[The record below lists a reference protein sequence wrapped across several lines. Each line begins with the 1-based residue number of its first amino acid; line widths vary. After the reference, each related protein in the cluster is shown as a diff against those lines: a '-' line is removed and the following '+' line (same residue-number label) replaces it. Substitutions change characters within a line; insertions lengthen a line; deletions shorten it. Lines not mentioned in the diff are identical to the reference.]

1 MSHSR
6 RDFMAWLGAA
16 TTLAIPGRSK
26 GMSLFDGSSA
36 DGYQSSLMPTEKEV
50 WDQLVWMARLG
61 PKYTGNTAHSKYVDF
76 LDSHLRASGLDV
88 ARVNYKFNRWEA
100 HRCAIEVVSAEKKK
114 FSAPVTSYFPYSG
127 QTPAGG
133 VTGELVYAGTNPTF
147 NLSAV
152 QGKIAFIDCPIEPR
166 LYGEWYDV
174 WGVYPQDAKFPKEN
188 RPARA
193 PVNDLTPF
201 QKAGALAVILGWTD
215 ISDANAADQY
225 APFSRPL
232 QNIPGLWVG
241 HETGAKLR
249 AMAAAGATATVTLE
263 ADMTPDSPTDT
274 LMATL
279 PGSSEDEVIIVNTH
293 TDGPNA
299 TEENGGVGILALAK
313 YFAKLP
319 KSDRKRT
326 LVFPLTTG
334 HFALP
339 YVPSIRGV
347 IESQPYLIKKTVAA
361 LTVEHLGCM
370 EWKDEDALNY
380 KPTGE
385 NEWSVAIT
393 TRKPLADVM
402 LECVQG
408 SLDRKTAAVN
418 PVKGGF
424 FGEGGPL
431 SRAGIPTVGY
441 IPMPSYLLAG
451 PANGCI
457 EKLSGQLMHSQIEV
471 FAKLIHRLDGM
482 PAADLKGA

>member
-1 MSHSR
+1 MSFSR
-6 RDFMAWLGAA
+6 RDFMRWLAAA

-26 GMSLFDGSSA
+26 GISLLDGPSSDA
-36 DGYQSSLMPTEKEV
+36 YQPSLMPSEKEV
-50 WDQLVWMARLG
+50 WDQLVWMAGLG
-61 PKYTGNTAHSKYVDF
+61 PKYTGNKAHRTYIDF

-88 ARVNYKFNRWEA
+88 ARVNYKFSRWEA
-100 HRCAIEVVSAEKKK
+100 HRCAIEVVSAAKEK
-114 FSAPVTSYFPYSG
+114 FTAPVSSYFPYSG

-133 VTGELVYAGTNPTF
+133 VTGELVYAGTNPAF
-147 NLSAV
+147 KLSSL

-166 LYGEWYDV
+166 PYGQWYDV
-174 WGVYPQDAKFPKEN
+174 WGVYPPDAKFPAEN

-193 PVNDLTPF
+193 SVNDLTPF

-215 ISDANAADQY
+215 VSDANAADQY

-241 HETGAKLR
+241 RETGAKLR
-249 AMAAAGATATVTLE
+249 ALAGAGATATVTLE
-263 ADMTPDSPTDT
+263 ADITPDSPTAT
-274 LMATL
+274 LIATL
-279 PGSSEDEVIIVNTH
+279 PGSSTEEVIIVNTH

-313 YFAKLP
+313 YFARIP
-319 KSDRKRT
+319 IADRRRT

-347 IESQPYLIKKTVAA
+347 IESQSYLIKKTVAA
-361 LTVEHLGCM
+361 LTVEHLGCL
-370 EWKDEDALNY
+370 EWKDDDAFNY

-393 TRKPLADVM
+393 PRKPLADLM

-408 SLDRKTAAVN
+408 SLDRKTAVVN

-424 FGEGGPL
+424 FGEGSPL
-431 SRAGIPTVGY
+431 SRAGVPTIGY

-451 PANGCI
+451 PPNGCI
-457 EKLSGQLMHSQIEV
+457 EKLNSQLMHSQIEV
-471 FAKLIHRLDGM
+471 FARVIHRLDRM
-482 PAADLKGA
+482 SAADLKGA

>member
-1 MSHSR
+1 MNFSR
-6 RDFMAWLGAA
+6 RDFMRWLAAA

-26 GMSLFDGSSA
+26 GVSLAG
-36 DGYQSSLMPTEKEV
+36 GYPTDAYQPSLMSSEKEV
-50 WDQLVWMARLG
+50 WDQLAWMARLG
-61 PKYTGNTAHSKYVDF
+61 PKYTGNKAHRTYVDF
-76 LDSHLRASGLDV
+76 LDSNLRKSGLDV

-114 FSAPVTSYFPYSG
+114 FTAPVSSYFPYSG
-127 QTPAGG
+127 QTPADG
-133 VTGELVYAGTNPTF
+133 VTGELVYAGTNPAF

-152 QGKIAFIDCPIEPR
+152 QGKIAFVDCPIEPR
-166 LYGEWYDV
+166 PYGEWYKI
-174 WGVYPQDAKFPKEN
+174 WGLYPADAKFPTEN

-193 PVNDLTPF
+193 AVNDLTQF

-215 ISDANAADQY
+215 VSDANAADQY

-241 HETGAKLR
+241 RETGTKLR
-249 AMAAAGATATVTLE
+249 ALAAAGATATVTLE
-263 ADMTPDSPTDT
+263 AEMFPDTPTDT
-274 LMATL
+274 LIATL
-279 PGSSEDEVIIVNTH
+279 PGSSEDEVIMVNTH

-313 YFAKLP
+313 YFAKIP
-319 KSDRKRT
+319 KADRRRT

-361 LTVEHLGCM
+361 LTVEHLGCL
-370 EWKDEDALNY
+370 EWKDDDALNY

-393 TRKPLADVM
+393 PRKSVADVM
-402 LECVQG
+402 LDGVQG
-408 SLDRKTAAVN
+408 SMDRKTAVVN

-471 FAKLIHRLDGM
+471 FAKVIHRLDGM
-482 PAADLKGA
+482 SAADLKGT

>member
-1 MSHSR
+1 MTFSR
-6 RDFMAWLGAA
+6 REFMGWLAAA
-16 TTLAIPGRSK
+16 TTLAIPGGSK
-26 GMSLFDGSSA
+26 GISLLDGPSPDA
-36 DGYQSSLMPTEKEV
+36 YQPSLMPSENEV
-50 WDQLVWMARLG
+50 WDQLVGMARLG
-61 PKYTGNTAHSKYVDF
+61 PKYTGNKAHQAYIDF
-76 LDSHLRASGLDV
+76 LDSNLRASGLEV

-100 HRCAIEVVSAEKKK
+100 HRWAIEVASGAKKK
-114 FSAPVTSYFPYSG
+114 FAAPVSSYFPYSG

-133 VTGELVYAGTNPTF
+133 VTGELVYAGTNPAF

-152 QGKIAFIDCPIEPR
+152 RGKIAFVDCPIQPR
-166 LYGEWYDV
+166 PYGQWYEV
-174 WGVYPQDAKFPKEN
+174 WGVYPQDAMFPAEN

-193 PVNDLTPF
+193 AVNDLTQF

-215 ISDANAADQY
+215 VSDDNAADQY

-241 HETGAKLR
+241 RETGAKLR
-249 AMAAAGATATVTLE
+249 ALAADGATATVTLE
-263 ADMTPDSPTDT
+263 AEITPDSPTDT

-279 PGSSEDEVIIVNTH
+279 PGSSEDEVIIVNSH

-313 YFAKLP
+313 YFAKIP
-319 KSDRKRT
+319 KADRRRT

-347 IESQPYLIKKTVAA
+347 IESQSYLIKKTVAA
-361 LTVEHLGCM
+361 LTVEHLGCL
-370 EWKDEDALNY
+370 EWKDDDALNY

-393 TRKPLADVM
+393 PRKSLADVM
-402 LECVQG
+402 LEGVQG
-408 SLDRKTAAVN
+408 SLDRKTAVVN
-418 PVKGGF
+418 PAKGGF
-424 FGEGGPL
+424 FGEGSPL
-431 SRAGIPTVGY
+431 SRAGVPTIGY

-457 EKLSGQLMHSQIEV
+457 EKLSGPLMHSQIEV
-471 FAKLIHRLDGM
+471 FAKVIHRLDRM
-482 PAADLKGA
+482 SAADLKGA